1 MVAHQPR
8 IRTTAR
14 NKAPDRRGEIRQK
27 RDPDHGWLESARL
40 PRGLERIETCCFS
53 DSGVEEIRLPDT
65 LRSIAGN
72 AFENCHSL
80 RTVFAA
86 ESCARDIR
94 NSADGVIVV
103 LLK

>member
-40 PRGLERIETCCFS
+40 PQGLERIETCCFYYR
-53 DSGVEEIRLPDT
+53 GVEEIRLTDT
-65 LRSIAGN
+65 LKSIADN
-72 AFENCHSL
+72 AFENCHAL
-80 RTVFAA
+80 KTVFAA
-86 ESCARDIR
+86 ESCATDIR
-94 NSADGVIVV
+94 KSAGSAAVV